1 MRLSG
6 GSQNRGPTWLMAVL
20 VFVVLVA
27 IVQLAGR
34 QSTGESSR
42 LQQHFGASPPASGAG
57 WIELPPVPTN
67 LVGLART
74 TAARVLRG
82 LASAPLNTAGQN
94 EVLQVQITKLD
105 PVDGGLRLAGSV
117 TNISGAPVDVSLDNF
132 KFRDGSGT
140 VYASSGSPA
149 TTLQAGQTVP
159 LDISLPIPATTQL
172 TLDVE
177 QPGQPPIRII
187 LLNAPPTGVP
197 SAE

>member
-1 MRLSG
+1 MRLTG
-6 GSQNRGPTWLMAVL
+6 GSDNRHPSWLIAVV

-27 IVQLAGR
+27 IVQLVSR
-34 QSTGESSR
+34 QSTGQPNG
-42 LQQHFGASPPASGAG
+42 LQQQFAASPPAANAG
-57 WIELPPVPTN
+57 RIELPPVPTN

-74 TAARVLRG
+74 TAARVLGG
-82 LASAPLNTAGQN
+82 LSSAPLNTEGQN
-94 EVLQVQITKLD
+94 ELLHVQITAID
-105 PVDGGLRLAGSV
+105 PAEGGLRLTGSV
-117 TNISGAPVDVSLDNF
+117 TNISTGPVDVSLDNF

-177 QPGQPPIRII
+177 QIGQQPIRII
-187 LLNAPPTGVP
+187 LLNSAPTPAP
-197 SAE
+197 